1 MSSVPLQLSGFLN
14 GNTIE
19 VEGDTGNLQFSFKF
33 NILHNK
39 HSSHNESHS
48 HFPSLNS
55 MENNM
60 SFRNSSSSAYP
71 TPNRS
76 QQIENQSVENENHG
90 VEIEN
95 NVESE
100 TSKRG
105 SIMTRLRS
113 GAISQ
118 VKYCYPG
125 ISGEKPSR
133 TMKQK
138 RKKKERTDIVLDKLL
153 QRRTCPV
160 KPCNSYVF
168 FVMAS
173 WDSVQ
178 SSSLGDASKRLSQ
191 IWCKLPRKHKK
202 VLLLQYHSTLRIL
215 SLPTARML
223 TIIMLFCFAL
233 LSIVCLQIYEDTAL
247 KDSARYKRQ
256 CMLLNCKDQ
265 DVLKA

>member
-1 MSSVPLQLSGFLN
+1 MSSVPLQLSGLLN

-19 VEGDTGNLQFSFKF
+19 VEGDTGNLQFYFKF

-39 HSSHNESHS
+39 YSPHNQTHS

-60 SFRNSSSSAYP
+60 SCRNSSSSSYQ
-71 TPNRS
+71 TPKRG
-76 QQIENQSVENENHG
+76 QQIENQTLENENHG

-105 SIMTRLRS
+105 CIMTRLRS

-118 VKYCYPG
+118 VKYSFPR

-133 TMKQK
+133 TMKGK
-138 RKKKERTDIVLDKLL
+138 RKKKERADIVLDKLL

-178 SSSLGDASKRLSQ
+178 SSSFGDASKRLSQ
-191 IWCKLPRKHKK
+191 KWCKLPRKHKK
-202 VLLLQYHSTLRIL
+202 
-215 SLPTARML
+215 
-223 TIIMLFCFAL
+223 
-233 LSIVCLQIYEDTAL
+233 IYEDIAL

-256 CMLLNCKDQ
+256 CMLLNCNDQ